1 MHRAVRPGVVIR
13 SAWEENNKYMKL
25 HDYAQNLTIRIGT
38 IQVVGLVF
46 LAILGVRL
54 YHLQINKGEYYAE
67 RAQNQRIRVI
77 RIPAPRGAIFDR
89 NGTLLVDSRST
100 YNVTLN
106 HEPIKNID
114 VRDRIDEY
122 ASGLGVEIQF
132 VEERLDLIKTRP
144 EYETLVLKENA
155 NLEDIT
161 WVETHSLEY
170 PELRIELQPQ
180 RFYPLGES
188 LAHVLGYVGEISP
201 KQLEKP
207 EYQEKG
213 FRPGDII
220 GKGGVE
226 QYYDANLR
234 GRNGYRKVIVDSRG
248 RVQSEIESVPPQAG
262 QDLYLTIDY
271 ELQKTAELALANSPS
286 KRGSII
292 ASNPQNGEILAMA
305 SAPSFDPNI
314 FVQGSGTPEGK
325 KQISEYWNNKDRPL
339 FNRAIQ
345 GRYPPGSTWKIPE
358 SVAGLQQGKITVAS
372 SNIVCG
378 GGITIGNKF
387 TRCMGNHGTPDLKY
401 AITHSCDGYYYRLGL
416 KMGLEGM
423 IDMVE
428 MFEYDK
434 PTGVDLPNEVTSRT
448 PKYYREAVE
457 KRYGGRWVDIETV
470 FASIGQVT
478 VIVTP
483 ISMLRAVS
491 SVGVGGKLFVPHL
504 LKEFKEIGPVGH
516 KNTANYVPGRPVV
529 NYTHGDLKII
539 PMTPEQNKMVLD
551 GMYGVVNG
559 GGTASRISMGPEF
572 PIAGKTGTA
581 QVTELGKDVGDLK
594 DHAWFVGFAPAYDPR
609 IAVIAIIENS
619 GFGGTHAAPAVKSVF
634 ETYINLGKP
643 KVDENDTEKVPDSS
657 SVAKKRK

>member
-1 MHRAVRPGVVIR
+1 
-13 SAWEENNKYMKL
+13 MKL
-25 HDYAQNLTIRIGT
+25 HDYAQNLSIRIGT
-38 IQVVGLVF
+38 IQVIGFIL
-46 LAILGVRL
+46 LGILGVRL
-54 YHLQINKGEYYAE
+54 YHLQINKGEYYSE

-89 NGTLLVDSRST
+89 NGKLLVDSRST

-106 HEPIKNID
+106 HEPIKDID
-114 VRDRIDEY
+114 VRDRVDEY
-122 ASGLGVEIQF
+122 ATGLGVDVEF

-226 QYYDANLR
+226 QYYDQYLR

-248 RVQSEIESVPPQAG
+248 RVQSEIEAVQPQAG

-271 ELQKTAELALANSPS
+271 ELQKTAELALQNSPS

-325 KQISEYWNNKDRPL
+325 RQIAAYWQNEDRPL
-339 FNRAIQ
+339 YNRAIQ

-358 SVAGLQQGKITVAS
+358 AVAGLQQGQITVAS
-372 SNIVCG
+372 SNLLCG
-378 GGITIGNKF
+378 GGITIGSKH
-387 TRCMGNHGTPDLKY
+387 TRCMGNHGSPNLKT
-401 AITHSCDGYYYRLGL
+401 AITHSCDGYFYRLGL
-416 KMGLEGM
+416 KMGLEGI

-448 PKYYREAVE
+448 PKYYRESVE

-491 SVGVGGKLFVPHL
+491 SVGVGGKLYVPHL
-504 LKEFKEIGPVGH
+504 LKEFKEIGAVGD
-516 KNTANYVPGRPVV
+516 KNSPDYVPGRPAIT
-529 NYTHGDLKII
+529 YKQDKLKII
-539 PMTPEQNKMVLD
+539 PMTPEQNKVVLD
-551 GMYGVVNG
+551 GMYGVVMG
-559 GGTASRISMGPEF
+559 GGTASRISMGAEF

-581 QVTELGKDVGDLK
+581 QVTELGKDIGHLK
-594 DHAWFVGFAPAYDPR
+594 DHAWFVGFAPAYDPQ
-609 IAVIAIIENS
+609 ISVIAIIENS

-634 ETYINLGKP
+634 EAYVNLGKP
-643 KVDENDTEKVPDSS
+643 KVEEEDSGDTPDSETT
-657 SVAKKRK
+657 AKKRN

>member
-1 MHRAVRPGVVIR
+1 MV
-13 SAWEENNKYMKL
+13 L
-25 HDYAQNLTIRIGT
+25 
-38 IQVVGLVF
+38 

-54 YHLQINKGEYYAE
+54 YHLQINKGDYYAE

-89 NGTLLVDSRST
+89 NGKLLVDSRST

-114 VRDRIDEY
+114 VRDRVDEY
-122 ASGLGVEIQF
+122 ASGLGVEAEF
-132 VEERLDLIKTRP
+132 VRERLDLIKTRP
-144 EYETLVLKENA
+144 GYETLVLKENA

-188 LAHVLGYVGEISP
+188 LAHALGYVGEISP

-226 QYYDANLR
+226 QYYDENLR

-271 ELQKTAELALANSPS
+271 ELQKAAELALANSPS

-292 ASNPQNGEILAMA
+292 ASNPQNGEVLVMA
-305 SAPSFDPNI
+305 SAPSFDPNV
-314 FVQGSGTPEGK
+314 FVQGSATPEGR
-325 KQISEYWNNKDRPL
+325 KQIAAYWQNEDRPL
-339 FNRAIQ
+339 YNRAIQ

-358 SVAGLQQGKITVAS
+358 AVAGLQQGKITIAS
-372 SNIVCG
+372 SNLLCG
-378 GGITIGNKF
+378 GGITIGNKH
-387 TRCMGNHGTPDLKY
+387 TRCMGNHGSPNLKT
-401 AITHSCDGYYYRLGL
+401 AITVSCDGYFYRLGL
-416 KMGLEGM
+416 KLGLEGM

-434 PTGVDLPNEVTSRT
+434 PTGVDLPNEKTSRT
-448 PKYYREAVE
+448 PKYYRDSVE

-478 VIVTP
+478 VNVTP

-491 SVGVGGKLFVPHL
+491 SVGVGGKLYVPHL
-504 LKEFKEIGPVGH
+504 LKEFKEIGAVGDE
-516 KNTANYVPGRPVV
+516 KSANYIPGRPAIT
-529 NYTHGDLKII
+529 YKHGKLKII
-539 PMTPEQNKMVLD
+539 PMTPEQNKIIVD
-551 GMYGVVNG
+551 GMYGVVNTP
-559 GGTASRISMGPEF
+559 GGTATRISMGPEF
-572 PIAGKTGTA
+572 AIAGKTGTA
-581 QVTELGKDVGDLK
+581 QVTELGKDIGHLK

-634 ETYINLGKP
+634 EAYVNLGKP
-643 KVDENDTEKVPDSS
+643 KVEEENSEKVPDGN